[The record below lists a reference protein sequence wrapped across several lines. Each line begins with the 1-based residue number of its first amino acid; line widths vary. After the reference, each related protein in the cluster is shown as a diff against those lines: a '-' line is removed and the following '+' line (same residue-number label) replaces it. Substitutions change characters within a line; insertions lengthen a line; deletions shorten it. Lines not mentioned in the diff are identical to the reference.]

1 MRSIRF
7 RIDAFPQILLAAAL
21 TAAAGAAQAQPASAT
36 GSRAQTPA
44 PAAPALTPKRSFDD
58 TPLPA
63 ATPAATPAVTP
74 TPESATPAGTGALPP
89 RTPAPAAAPAPES
102 AAPAGTGSLPP
113 RTAAP
118 APAPAPTA
126 VPAATAA
133 PAATADPVV
142 IMPTAEDTKA
152 CLDKLRKGA
161 TANGLTLADWD
172 KYTAGAKLLPTTV
185 SSARASPKA
194 ARAGGTTSPRRS
206 TTSAWPTAR

>member
-1 MRSIRF
+1 MSLRSIRF

-63 ATPAATPAVTP
+63 ATPAATP

-89 RTPAPAAAPAPES
+89 RTRRRPPRPSPRLPPEPAPCRRVPPRRLPLLRRPPFPPPPPRRRPPPIRSSSCRRRKTPRPAWTSCAGRHGQRPDARRLGQVHRRRQAAADH
-102 AAPAGTGSLPP
+102 GVLG
-113 RTAAP
+113 
-118 APAPAPTA
+118 
-126 VPAATAA
+126 
-133 PAATADPVV
+133 
-142 IMPTAEDTKA
+142 
-152 CLDKLRKGA
+152 
-161 TANGLTLADWD
+161 
-172 KYTAGAKLLPTTV
+172 
-185 SSARASPKA
+185 RASPKA

>member
-1 MRSIRF
+1 MSLRSIRF

-21 TAAAGAAQAQPASAT
+21 TAAAGAAQASHLGHRFA
-36 GSRAQTPA
+36 RADAGAGRACADTQA
-44 PAAPALTPKRSFDD
+44 QLRRHAAAGRH
-58 TPLPA
+58 A
-63 ATPAATPAVTP
+63 RRHARRHA

-89 RTPAPAAAPAPES
+89 HPGAGRRARARVRGSRRNRLPAAAYRR
-102 AAPAGTGSLPP
+102 AGS
-113 RTAAP
+113 
-118 APAPAPTA
+118 APAPTA

-185 SSARASPKA
+185 SSAKGQPEGRESWWDYIAKTVDD
-194 ARAGGTTSPRRS
+194 G
-206 TTSAWPTAR
+206 AWPTAR

>member
-1 MRSIRF
+1 MSLRSIRF

-21 TAAAGAAQAQPASAT
+21 TAAAGAAPARLGHRFA
-36 GSRAQTPA
+36 RADA
-44 PAAPALTPKRSFDD
+44 GAGRACADPKRSFDD

-63 ATPAATPAVTP
+63 ATPAATP
-74 TPESATPAGTGALPP
+74 TPESATPAGTARCR
-89 RTPAPAAAPAPES
+89 RTRRRPPAPES

-133 PAATADPVV
+133 PATADPVV

-152 CLDKLRKGA
+152 CLDKLRKGRHGQRPDA
-161 TANGLTLADWD
+161 RRLGQVHRRRQAAADH
-172 KYTAGAKLLPTTV
+172 GVLGQGQPEG
-185 SSARASPKA
+185 RE
-194 ARAGGTTSPRRS
+194 AGGTTSPRRS